1 MNTNPLLRQFIP
13 EARDLLDQADRSL
26 LALERDPGGA
36 AMNELFRAV
45 HTLKGTSGLFDIQ
58 PLTRVVHA
66 AEDLLDAVQAGRL
79 ALAAG
84 TADILL
90 DALGQVGVWIDG
102 LDEAGELPSAAE
114 MAADSWVARLRAPLS
129 AFAAAQT
136 HGDQPAHTV
145 GIPSWAA
152 TLSPADQRACV
163 RDGDER
169 WVAITYIPDT
179 NCFFRGEDPL
189 ALIRQVPE
197 LRLLRIE
204 RGSVWPDL
212 GTFDPFACDLQ
223 LHAIAAADAGELAHL
238 FRYVPDQV
246 RIETFPAGWPAVP
259 APADPDTLELILA
272 GQRRLLRADGPPE
285 LWPGRLDA
293 AARAVLGAL
302 YAMGRPDLAPA
313 LTAAVGAARAEEAPG
328 ALLAFIDGLAPDRAA
343 ASGQATVTAAGQATA
358 VTPGQAAGAPAILR
372 VEQGKI
378 DTLMN
383 LIGELVVAK
392 NALAWLARQAESGT
406 LGPRELAREI
416 KDRQALVNRI
426 AEDMQGAVMAVRMLP
441 VEHVFQRFP
450 RLVRDISRRLGKQ
463 AELVIEGGETE
474 ADKNVIEALADPLIH
489 IVRNSLDHGLETPA
503 DRVSA
508 GKPAHGTIRLVA
520 AQDNDNVVI
529 RVSDDG
535 RGIDPEAVKCKAVA
549 NGLIDPVQAESL
561 SEQEAVNLVFTPG
574 FSTAITV
581 SDLSGR
587 GVGMDVV
594 RNAVEKAGGRVQL
607 TSLTGQGTTIELVL
621 PLTMVVT
628 RIMTVACGGR
638 LFGVP
643 MSLVVET
650 VRMPRSACHQFRDR
664 EAFVLRDSVVPLVR
678 LARLLDLPPEP
689 TANNGDEAILVV
701 RVNGDRLGL
710 VVDAFREGMEVI
722 VKPMDGIL
730 AGLRGF
736 AGTTLLG
743 DGRVL
748 LILDL
753 RELVG

>member
-1 MNTNPLLRQFIP
+1 MNANSLLSQFIP
-13 EARDLLDQADRSL
+13 EARDLLDQAGRSL
-26 LALERDPGGA
+26 LALERDPDGA
-36 AMNELFRAV
+36 AMHELFRAV
-45 HTLKGTSGLFDIQ
+45 HTLKGTSGLFDIL

-79 ALAAG
+79 VLAAE
-84 TADILL
+84 TADVML
-90 DALGQVGVWIDG
+90 DALDQVGVWIDG
-102 LDEAGELPSAAE
+102 LDDAGELPVAAE
-114 MAADSWVARLRAPLS
+114 AAADSWVARLRIPLS
-129 AFAAAQT
+129 AACSPGTPGAEPAQTAGIPGWAAA
-136 HGDQPAHTV
+136 
-145 GIPSWAA
+145 
-152 TLSPADQRACV
+152 LSRADQTVCAAKG
-163 RDGDER
+163 DGPLI
-169 WVAITYIPDT
+169 AITYTPDT

-189 ALIRQVPE
+189 ALIRQVPG

-204 RGSVWPDL
+204 RGSAWPDL
-212 GTFDPFACDLQ
+212 ETFDPFACDLC
-223 LHAIAAADAGELAHL
+223 LHAIAAADAIELAHL

-246 RIETFPAGWPAVP
+246 SIQALPDGWPNRPYA
-259 APADPDTLELILA
+259 ADEGTVRLVLT
-272 GQRRLLRADGPPE
+272 GQRRLLRAAGPPN

-293 AARAVLGAL
+293 AARALGGAL
-302 YAMGRPDLAPA
+302 HAMGQADRAPE
-313 LTAAVGAARAEEAPG
+313 LVAAAEEARATGTPD
-328 ALLAFIDGLAPDRAA
+328 ALLAFIDRLVPDQPTEPEAATIAA
-343 ASGQATVTAAGQATA
+343 APAGSTTA
-358 VTPGQAAGAPAILR
+358 VPATLR
-372 VEQGKI
+372 VEQGKV

-406 LGPRELAREI
+406 LSPRELAREI
-416 KDRQALVNRI
+416 KDRHALVNRI

-450 RLVRDISRRLGKQ
+450 RLVRDTSRRLGKQ
-463 AELVIEGGETE
+463 VELVIEGGETE

-489 IVRNSLDHGLETPA
+489 IVRNSLDHGLEPPDA
-503 DRVSA
+503 RAAA
-508 GKPAHGTIRLVA
+508 GKPAHGTIRLQA
-520 AQDNDNVVI
+520 SQDNGNVVI
-529 RVSDDG
+529 RVTDDG
-535 RGIDPEAVKCKAVA
+535 RGIDPVVIRRKAVEQ
-549 NGLIDPVQAESL
+549 GLVDAAQATALADE
-561 SEQEAVNLVFTPG
+561 EAVNLVFSPG
-574 FSTAITV
+574 FSTAAAV

-594 RNAVEKAGGRVQL
+594 RNAVDKAGGRVQL
-607 TSLTGQGTTIELVL
+607 TSQTGRGTAVELVL

-650 VRMPRSACHQFRDR
+650 VRMPRAARHQLRDR

-678 LARLLDLPPEP
+678 LAHLLDLPPEP
-689 TANNGDEAILVV
+689 EAADADADAEEAILVV
-701 RVNGDRLGL
+701 RVNGERLGL
-710 VVDAFREGMEVI
+710 VVGAFRDGMEVI
-722 VKPMDGIL
+722 VKRLDGVL